1 MLKGI
6 ERVVEKEDK
15 YVQVLRLEKE
25 KERKHYEN

>member
-25 KERKHYEN
+25 KERKH